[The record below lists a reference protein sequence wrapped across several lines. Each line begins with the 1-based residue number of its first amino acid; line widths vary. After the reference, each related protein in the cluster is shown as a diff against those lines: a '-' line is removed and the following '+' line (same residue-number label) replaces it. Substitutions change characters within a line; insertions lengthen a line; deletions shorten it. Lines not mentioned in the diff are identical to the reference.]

1 MMITNIEITP
11 LCVIYMIVINFSW
24 FLTNDKFSS
33 LMNTKLLPNNL
44 KKTYLELD
52 YLIKKTDHS
61 SLEDIRYCCYQQPNL
76 SIIGVRGQESVKNV
90 TGEIQ

>member
-1 MMITNIEITP
+1 MMITNIEITA
-11 LCVIYMIVINFSW
+11 LCVIYMIIISFSW

-52 YLIKKTDHS
+52 YLIKK
-61 SLEDIRYCCYQQPNL
+61 N
-76 SIIGVRGQESVKNV
+76 
-90 TGEIQ
+90 